1 MALSVGLQFQN
12 HPPKLPGTSR
22 DLPGTSR
29 DLRQQPES
37 LSTPCTCSCRCRS
50 ATCNICTRKPTSCL
64 KHMLVDKPIQ
74 PLPYQEQ
81 NRELQQLASNR
92 QSSSRLLHL
101 LLTQPQPQAQAH
113 PQAQAQQEQN
123 QEALQQPVSSR
134 LASSAVALNSSDFNI
149 ANGEVKWVT
158 VTQ

>member
-1 MALSVGLQFQN
+1 MALSVGLQLQN
-12 HPPKLPGTSR
+12 HPPKLP
-22 DLPGTSR
+22 LPGTSR

-37 LSTPCTCSCRCRS
+37 LSTPCSCSCRCRS

-81 NRELQQLASNR
+81 NREVQQLASNR

-101 LLTQPQPQAQAH
+101 LLTQPQPQ
-113 PQAQAQQEQN
+113 PQPQQEQN
-123 QEALQQPVSSR
+123 QEGLLQPVSSR
-134 LASSAVALNSSDFNI
+134 LTSSAVALNSSDFNM
-149 ANGEVKWVT
+149 ANGEVKWAT

>member
-1 MALSVGLQFQN
+1 MALSVGLQLQN

-37 LSTPCTCSCRCRS
+37 LSTPCSCSCRCRS

-64 KHMLVDKPIQ
+64 KHVLVDKPIQ
-74 PLPYQEQ
+74 PLPFQEQ
-81 NRELQQLASNR
+81 NREAQHLVSNR

-101 LLTQPQPQAQAH
+101 LLTQPQPQ
-113 PQAQAQQEQN
+113 PQQEQN
-123 QEALQQPVSSR
+123 QEALQQPMSSR
-134 LASSAVALNSSDFNI
+134 LASSAVALNSSDFNM
-149 ANGEVKWVT
+149 ANGEVRWLT
-158 VTQ
+158 VERYHWYRI